1 VNVPGVQ
8 EPQAAVSAEITR
20 QSGSN
25 LALAFILLP
34 PEKRAAMS
42 VLYAYCR
49 QVDDVADE
57 DDVPVARRAAELRRW
72 REETRRACDGLSPS
86 IPVVRELVPVIAR
99 HRLPFALFDDL
110 LAGVEMDLVTVRYPD
125 LASLERYCYHVASV
139 VGLLSIEVFGYVDPG
154 CRAYADALGKALQF
168 TNILRDVGNDAQR
181 GRIYLP
187 QDALRAHGVAEADIL
202 DGRCSDGFLEL
213 ARETAGHARRFFA
226 AARAALPAADAG
238 NMMTAE
244 LMAAVYGRLL
254 VEIERRGFPV
264 LDPRPI
270 RLGRARKLL
279 LILGTVLRWK
289 LGLGPARHGV

>member
-1 VNVPGVQ
+1 MNPPGAQ
-8 EPQAAVSAEITR
+8 QPQTAVSEEITR
-20 QSGSN
+20 KSGSN

-57 DDVPVARRAAELRRW
+57 DEMPVADRAAALQRW
-72 REETRRACDGLSPS
+72 REDTRRACDGREPA
-86 IPVVRELVPVIAR
+86 IPVVRELAPVIAR

-110 LAGVEMDLVTVRYPD
+110 LAGVEMDLVTLRYPD
-125 LASLERYCYHVASV
+125 LPSLERYCYHVASV
-139 VGLLSIEVFGYVDPG
+139 VGLLSIEVFGYTDPG
-154 CRAYADALGKALQF
+154 CRTYADALGKALQF

-187 QDALRAHGVAEADIL
+187 QDALHAHGVSEADIL
-202 DGRCSDGFLEL
+202 QGRSSDGFLAL
-213 ARETAGHARRFFA
+213 ARETAGHARSFFA
-226 AARAALPAADAG
+226 KARAALPAADVR

-254 VEIERRGFPV
+254 VEMDRRCFPV
-264 LDPRPI
+264 LDPRPL

-279 LILGTVLRWK
+279 LILGAVLRWK
-289 LGLGPARHGV
+289 LGLRPASHGF

>member
-1 VNVPGVQ
+1 MNPPVAQ
-8 EPQAAVSAEITR
+8 QPQAAVSEEITR
-20 QSGSN
+20 KSGSN

-34 PEKRAAMS
+34 PDKRAAMS

-57 DDVPVARRAAELRRW
+57 DDVPVAQRAAALQRW
-72 REETRRACDGLSPS
+72 REDTRRACDGREPS
-86 IPVVRELVPVIAR
+86 IPVVRELAPVIAR

-110 LAGVEMDLVTVRYPD
+110 LAGVEMDLVTMRYPD
-125 LASLERYCYHVASV
+125 LPSLERYCYHVASV
-139 VGLLSIEVFGYVDPG
+139 VGLLSIEVFGYTDPG

-187 QDALRAHGVAEADIL
+187 QDALRAHGVSEADIL
-202 DGRCSDGFLEL
+202 EGRSSRGFLDL

-226 AARAALPAADAG
+226 MARAALPAADVR

-254 VEIERRGFPV
+254 VEIERQGFPV
-264 LDPRPI
+264 LNPRPL
-270 RLGRARKLL
+270 RLGRARKLS
-279 LILGTVLRWK
+279 LILGAVLRWK
-289 LGLGPARHGV
+289 LGLRPASHGF

>member
-1 VNVPGVQ
+1 MNAPVAQ
-8 EPQAAVSAEITR
+8 QPQAAVSEEITR
-20 QSGSN
+20 KSGSN

-57 DDVPVARRAAELRRW
+57 DEVPVAERAAALQRW
-72 REETRRACDGLSPS
+72 REDTRRACDGREPT
-86 IPVVRELVPVIAR
+86 IPVVRELAPVIAR

-110 LAGVEMDLVTVRYPD
+110 LAGVEMDLVTLRYPD
-125 LASLERYCYHVASV
+125 LPSLERYCYHVASV
-139 VGLLSIEVFGYVDPG
+139 VGLLSIEVFGYSDPG
-154 CRAYADALGKALQF
+154 CRVYADALGKALQL

-187 QDALRAHGVAEADIL
+187 QDALRAHGVSESDIL
-202 DGRCSDGFLEL
+202 QGRGSDGFLAL

-226 AARAALPAADAG
+226 MARAALPPADVR

-254 VEIERRGFPV
+254 VEIERQGFPV
-264 LDPRPI
+264 LNPRPL

-279 LILGTVLRWK
+279 IILGAVLRWK
-289 LGLGPARHGV
+289 LGLRPASHGF